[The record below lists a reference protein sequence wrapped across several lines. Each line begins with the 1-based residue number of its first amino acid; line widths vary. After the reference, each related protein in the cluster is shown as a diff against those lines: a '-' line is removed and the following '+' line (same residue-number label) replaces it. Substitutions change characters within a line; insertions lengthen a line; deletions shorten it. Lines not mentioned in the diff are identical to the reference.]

1 MPAYL
6 SLLLLTLWSS
16 LVQAE
21 DKFAVDPA
29 DQNLEAIITAIETL
43 QANFYQEVR
52 DEQGHL
58 IQESSGTIKVKKPG
72 RFIWHYE
79 TPEPQDIIS
88 DGKNLWLIDHDL
100 EQASVQP
107 LTKALGSS
115 PILLL
120 TNYRAI
126 SQDFEIRMLGEAFGL
141 QWRALVPRVQDT
153 EFYRVEIGLKG
164 NQVREMKLFDQ
175 FDQTTIIR
183 FSRVLINHRIGDKI
197 FQFSV
202 PEGLDVIGTAIE

>member
-16 LVQAE
+16 LLQAE

>member
-16 LVQAE
+16 LLQAE

-29 DQNLEAIITAIETL
+29 DQNLEAIITSIETL